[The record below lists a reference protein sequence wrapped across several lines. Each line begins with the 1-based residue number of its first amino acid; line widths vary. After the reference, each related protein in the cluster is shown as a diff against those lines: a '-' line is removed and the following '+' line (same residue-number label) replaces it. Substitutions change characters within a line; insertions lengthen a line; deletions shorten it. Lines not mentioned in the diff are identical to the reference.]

1 MEKNQEQSY
10 NLPLKTI
17 VKTLSHGVESNTTH
31 ESSGSIVDIETQ
43 RSSILRRG
51 RIPQGAAAAQT
62 IAAVPVNNNNM
73 NKVSKKQMFEQ
84 VLSKA

>member
-1 MEKNQEQSY
+1 MKS
-10 NLPLKTI
+10 
-17 VKTLSHGVESNTTH
+17 LSHGVESTTFTDKIDSLCT
-31 ESSGSIVDIETQ
+31 SSGSIVDIETQ

-62 IAAVPVNNNNM
+62 NAAVPVNNMNM
-73 NKVSKKQMFEQ
+73 NKVSKKQMFES